1 MKNDIVLEIKIPN
14 QTRYLRLI
22 GKIGEDMAK
31 VLDHYEGDLES
42 LARQINIVLTEA
54 LANAIIHANADDPS
68 KEVLVRINISDKE
81 LAIRVFD
88 SGEGFDLNE
97 VPGPGSD
104 SDVLDDKGRGIF
116 IIRSLMDSVVYKKA
130 NGGNVLEMRK
140 ALR

>member
-1 MKNDIVLEIKIPN
+1 MKNDIVLEIKIPS

-68 KEVLVRINISDKE
+68 KEVLVRININDKE

-88 SGEGFDLNE
+88 SGQGFDLNK
-97 VPGPGSD
+97 VTYRCSN
-104 SDVLDDKGRGIF
+104 SDVLNEKGRGIF